1 MWKGG
6 YPHVTPVWVDY
17 SDGFILINST
27 KDRIKVKNAE
37 VNPKVSLA
45 VLDSQN
51 PYRYIMIQGKVKQ
64 ITEKGA
70 KEHIDRL
77 AFKYTGVRKFQGGN
91 GKRVIMKIEAER
103 VIESL

>member
-1 MWKGG
+1 MKLSDKAIGLLEGKNFGFLATLGKGG

-27 KDRIKVKNAE
+27 KDRIKVK
-37 VNPKVSLA
+37 K
-45 VLDSQN
+45 
-51 PYRYIMIQGKVKQ
+51 